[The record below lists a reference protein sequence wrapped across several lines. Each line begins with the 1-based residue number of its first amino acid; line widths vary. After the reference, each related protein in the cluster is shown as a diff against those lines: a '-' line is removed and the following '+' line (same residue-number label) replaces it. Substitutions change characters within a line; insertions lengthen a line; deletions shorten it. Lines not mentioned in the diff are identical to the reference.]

1 MNPALWGLMTALGW
15 GSADFIARFTGR
27 AMGHR
32 TALLAMLA
40 VGAVLLPLLVRAFGL
55 TFVWTAEGLWLLA
68 LSGVGIMV
76 ATLLLY
82 WALAR
87 GPVTVVA
94 PIVGSYP
101 GLVVAFAVLELGARP
116 KAVQWAAMGAVLLGI
131 LLVARAADS
140 FRDEAEYT
148 RRALRGTLVIALAS
162 SLSFAIAVSAAQA
175 AMPIYG
181 ELQTVCV
188 ARWISLAAAA
198 VLFLVRREVP
208 RVPLQWW
215 PLVTAQGILDAGAY
229 LALLLGSH
237 GDGAAIAAAA
247 ASCFSAVTVILA
259 RLVLREAMIASQW
272 AGVVLVI
279 GGVGTLTGT
288 AS

>member
-1 MNPALWGLMTALGW
+1 MNPALWGLLTALGW

-27 AMGHR
+27 AMGHH

-55 TFVWTAEGLWLLA
+55 SFVWSLEGWWLLA

-101 GLVVAFAVLELGARP
+101 GLVVAFAVLVLGARP
-116 KAVQWAAMGAVLLGI
+116 LPVQWAAMAAVLLGI
-131 LLVARAADS
+131 LLVARAAES

-148 RRALRGTLVIALAS
+148 RRALRGTLMIALAS
-162 SLSFAIAVSAAQA
+162 SLWFAIAVSAAQA

-198 VLFLVRREVP
+198 ALMLARREVP
-208 RVPLQWW
+208 RVPLKWW
-215 PLVTAQGILDAGAY
+215 PLVTVQGVFDAGAY

-237 GDGAAIAAAA
+237 GDGAAIAAAT
-247 ASCFSAVTVILA
+247 ASGFSAVTVILA
-259 RLVLREAMIASQW
+259 RAVLREAMTTAQW
-272 AGVVLVI
+272 LGVALIVAGVA
-279 GGVGTLTGT
+279 TLTGT
-288 AS
+288 SS